1 MLEIPNKD
9 EKTRYMEAIQHGK
22 EVREYVRIQVIGKD
36 RVGKTSLV
44 RRLLGKGIYDGTS
57 TDGIDIDKT
66 CLIRKSDGEWIVD
79 KGELIYLYLSVH
91 QTEIY

>member
-1 MLEIPNKD
+1 
-9 EKTRYMEAIQHGK
+9 MEAIQHGK

-79 KGELIYLYLSVH
+79 EGGFDLLIPFCISDRNSV
-91 QTEIY
+91 